1 MAKGIRWKLLVL
13 IILVLGA
20 VYLLYPSIRLY
31 SMNKDEVAMLGEEEH
46 ESLKDKALHL
56 GLDLLGGMH
65 LVLELD
71 RTQLESGEVS
81 DAMDRAMEILRN
93 RVDQFGVAEPIIQ
106 QQGSDRI
113 VIQLPGVTDKERA
126 ISLVGQTA
134 LLEFK
139 LVKTEAETRQILE
152 RLDRSIERL
161 IRPESADTEAPAAD
175 LADSL
180 WADMTD
186 SLTAD
191 AADSL
196 AGDTLL
202 VEEESLQPLLTKAA
216 AYPQLVIGGVLF
228 PEDVVPEVD
237 KLFAEYNAD
246 SLLPRDSQVAWDVE
260 TQTMQDGRSG
270 RVLYVL
276 NKRAEQ
282 TGATIANASMGI
294 GLDPNA
300 PNAPGVS
307 LEFNRQ
313 GGRQFRRVTG
323 ANVGRQ
329 LAIVLDGKVRSAPN
343 IRERIPS
350 GRAQITGSFTIDQ
363 AKDLAIVLRAGA
375 LPAPVNIIEE
385 RTVGPSLGRDSIRQG
400 VRAGLLGGILVLISI
415 VIYYRASGLL
425 AAFALFLNL
434 LFLFAALAALRGTL
448 TLPGIAGV
456 VLTVGM
462 AVDANVLVFERIR
475 EELRTGKTVSQSIR
489 TGYARALTTILDANL
504 TTLISAIVLWQFGT
518 GPIKG
523 FAITLI
529 FGIAANIYT
538 AVFVTRMFFDMII
551 TRRRLEGLSI

>member
-31 SMNKDEVAMLGEEEH
+31 SMNEDQVAMLGEEEH

-71 RTQLESGEVS
+71 RTKLESGEVS

-93 RVDQFGVAEPIIQ
+93 RVDQFGVAEPLIQ

-126 ISLVGQTA
+126 ITLVGQTA

-152 RLDRSIERL
+152 RLDRSMERL
-161 IRPESADTEAPAAD
+161 IRPESADTTALATD
-175 LADSL
+175 TADSL
-180 WADMTD
+180 MVDITD

-191 AADSL
+191 TTAL
-196 AGDTLL
+196 ATDTLL
-202 VEEESLQPLLTKAA
+202 VEETLQPLLSKAA

-237 KLFAEYNAD
+237 KLFADYNAH
-246 SLLPRDSQVAWDVE
+246 SLLPRDSQIAWDVE
-260 TQTMQDGRSG
+260 LQTMQDGRGG

-300 PNAPGVS
+300 PNAPGIS
-307 LEFNRQ
+307 MEFNRQ

-329 LAIVLDGKVRSAPN
+329 LAIILDGKVRSAPS

-350 GRAQITGSFTIDQ
+350 GRAQITGSFTVDQ

-400 VRAGLLGGILVLISI
+400 VRAGLLGGILVLIFI